1 MKRVLVVAN
10 ETVAGKPLIDAVKR
24 HSEAD
29 QVQVHVISPQNQPKH
44 GYVVYDEHTRDAAQN
59 RLEMTIALLRE
70 EGIEA
75 DGEVMDPDP
84 YSAVMDALGEQ
95 DYDEI
100 ILSTHPE
107 TRSGWLRQGLV
118 DRIKRATRRPVEHV
132 VVDLDAERDDVKRTL
147 VVANETVDS
156 RPLLDALKRKASDEP
171 RRFIVIAPQSGAGN
185 GDGDN
190 DPHERLAHT
199 LKELEDAG
207 LQAIGQVADPDP
219 FTAIQNALQFYAPD
233 DIVISTFPETRS
245 GWLRADLVGRV
256 QASTGKP
263 VEHVVAE
270 EESA

>member
-1 MKRVLVVAN
+1 MKRLLVVAN

-24 HSEAD
+24 HSD
-29 QVQVHVISPQNQPKH
+29 GGQVQVHVVSPQNQPKH

-118 DRIKRATRRPVEHV
+118 DRLKRATRRPVEHV

-185 GDGDN
+185 GDADN

-245 GWLRADLVGRV
+245 GWLRTDLVGRV